1 MIDYCIKMPEREEY
15 EKGHKFP
22 YNSCEILCSVNGLNL
37 DKLLNITNKN
47 DEINNNQ
54 PDEGKNDENID
65 DNIKKENTEEKNSEK
80 KETVEENDIQKED
93 NDEVEIEK
101 LEEIKV
107 DLEDLEYEKEENTL
121 EKKKEKNITLVYSV
135 LDHFFSFLKDESS
148 LNNYVLIGYFN
159 KITNYLIKT
168 ETKLVLNY
176 ILDYRENIITELIS
190 HINKYSLANIISNIL
205 NALSEEDDQ
214 ESNDKYMAI
223 LNKLIEQFSLNEND
237 SDTIEIICE
246 LIINSIVY
254 NNRIKLSKVIESN
267 IIDKFKN
274 ITQTYFDNCSQNKN
288 KILHLINL
296 LTKINKSI
304 LSNFI
309 NKITSTTNPDDVKIN
324 MMNLI
329 NNVDKINNQFT
340 SSSNIQ
346 FAPKEIVYN
355 IFINNCSNY
364 CNSMKDICLLI
375 INDLIHQKQGQD
387 QQNTF
392 EEIGCSYS
400 EKKIEKLGINKI
412 TEFEFIISVFDI
424 FINCLSIPEVPA
436 DKTFINDYIKILLD
450 TGIFQLMIEYYFKYK
465 NNNFFNNIML
475 DFIKII
481 FDNSIAPEELIMN
494 ILQFNNENNANKD
507 NTFISLL
514 INDLIKQ
521 TKYIFEPSNNTVN
534 SFILGSNITILK
546 YIFTCK
552 NSCMNSILEKLP
564 NEQFFYD
571 NLVIN
576 TDNIFSKKLFKTE
589 EEIDKPVYD
598 SLGVRIGLTKSIK
611 GNSDI
616 VFSLESMNDIINFY
630 LKLYDKF
637 LKGEEY
643 MSLFKE
649 REKKLEEIKKSN
661 EYIRLGNQNKDDS
674 ETEEEEDEYDD
685 IDIPKPVFFNS
696 KLEEKNKE
704 EEKIN
709 EKNEKKEDENKNN
722 ENNDENKKYNDI
734 NYWHTELKDENME
747 YIIKELL

>member
-1 MIDYCIKMPEREEY
+1 MIDYCIKMPERDEY

-54 PDEGKNDENID
+54 PDEGKNDENE
-65 DNIKKENTEEKNSEK
+65 NNNGNLKKENIKEKNSEK
-80 KETVEENDIQKED
+80 KETVKENDIQKED

-107 DLEDLEYEKEENTL
+107 DLEDLEYEKEE
-121 EKKKEKNITLVYSV
+121 KKEKNFTLVYSI
-135 LDHFFSFLKDESS
+135 LDHFFSFLQDESS
-148 LNNYVLIGYFN
+148 LNNDVLIGYFN

-168 ETKLVLNY
+168 GTKLVLNY
-176 ILDYRENIITELIS
+176 ILDCRENIITKLIS
-190 HINKYSLANIISNIL
+190 HINKYSLSNILSNIL
-205 NALSEEDDQ
+205 NALSEEDNQ

-254 NNRIKLSKVIESN
+254 NNRVKLSKVIESN

-274 ITQTYFDNCSQNKN
+274 ITQAYFGNYSQNKN

-304 LSNFI
+304 LSNFT

-340 SSSNIQ
+340 SSNNIQ

-375 INDLIHQKQGQD
+375 INDLIHQKQEQD

-412 TEFEFIISVFDI
+412 IEFEFIISVFDI
-424 FINCLSIPEVPA
+424 FINCLSISEIPA
-436 DKTFINDYIKILLD
+436 DKTFINDYFKILLD

-465 NNNFFNNIML
+465 NNNFFTNIMIDL
-475 DFIKII
+475 IKII
-481 FDNSIAPEELIMN
+481 FDNSIAPEELIIN
-494 ILQFNNENNANKD
+494 ILQFNNENNSNKD

-552 NSCMNSILEKLP
+552 NSCMNNILEKLP

-576 TDNIFSKKLFKTE
+576 IDNIFSKKLFKTE

-630 LKLYDKF
+630 LKVYDKF
-637 LKGEEY
+637 LNGEEY

-674 ETEEEEDEYDD
+674 ETEEEEEENEYDD

-696 KLEEKNKE
+696 KLQEKNKE

-709 EKNEKKEDENKNN
+709 EKKEDENQNN
-722 ENNDENKKYNDI
+722 ENNDENQKYNDI
-734 NYWHTELKDENME
+734 NYWHTEVKDENME